1 LLTRFVTITNHLQEK
16 LVLASGSLRRAE
28 ILSAVGWPFETVL
41 AGIDESRAADEEAI
55 SYVQRLALAKARA
68 VAVGLERGLVL
79 GADTIVVVEGTILGK
94 PENAEDAKRMLRMLS
109 GKWHEVLTGVAL
121 VRADDKQ
128 RASVDHELTR
138 VRFSEM
144 SDDEIDWYV
153 STGEPM
159 DKAGAYAVQG
169 KAALFIAEIAGDYF
183 NIVGL
188 PIRLV
193 YELVGRS

>member
-1 LLTRFVTITNHLQEK
+1 VTRTNHHQER

-55 SYVQRLALAKARA
+55 SYVQRLALAKAEA
-68 VAVGLERGLVL
+68 VAAKLDKGLVL
-79 GADTIVVVEGTILGK
+79 GADTIVVVDGTILGK
-94 PENAEDAKRMLRMLS
+94 PEDAEDATRMLRMLS

-121 VRADDKQ
+121 VRADKKEC
-128 RASVDHELTR
+128 AAVDHEITR

-144 SDDEIDWYV
+144 SNDEIDWYV
-153 STGEPM
+153 STGDPV

-193 YELVGRS
+193 YELVGRI